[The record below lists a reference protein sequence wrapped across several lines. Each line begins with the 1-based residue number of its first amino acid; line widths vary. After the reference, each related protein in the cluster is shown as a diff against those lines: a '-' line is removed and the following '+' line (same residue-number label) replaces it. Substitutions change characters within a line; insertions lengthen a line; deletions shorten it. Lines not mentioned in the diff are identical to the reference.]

1 VPIRPETGHP
11 EFVWPAW
18 RIRSWYIKLAHGR
31 KRKLAEAL
39 LDDDDLM
46 SHGYTDAVLD
56 DVALDVV
63 LATVLGGLV
72 PEIVSLVRLDSAADV
87 RDSQDLWI
95 GVSRDLLI
103 TTL

>member
-1 VPIRPETGHP
+1 MV
-11 EFVWPAW
+11 
-18 RIRSWYIKLAHGR
+18 
-31 KRKLAEAL
+31 AEAL
-39 LDDDDLM
+39 FVDVDLM
-46 SHGYTDAVLD
+46 SDVYTDAVLD

-87 RDSQDLWI
+87 RNSQDLWI

>member
-31 KRKLAEAL
+31 KRKSAEAL

-56 DVALDVV
+56 Y
-63 LATVLGGLV
+63 
-72 PEIVSLVRLDSAADV
+72 I
-87 RDSQDLWI
+87 
-95 GVSRDLLI
+95 I
-103 TTL
+103 TTHDDSIAAIGAFLRTS